1 VRLAS
6 YFLRCL
12 CFVST
17 TDLTASGLLWLS
29 ELIEE
34 HSKLAKVVGKRCIF
48 VRLSLKSRPCA
59 RSVDNTTPTGH
70 HLNTRLIGIHRF
82 IAPSQDRVLH
92 TLPRC
97 IPAKFLQLLASHPPF
112 LPIIR
117 RVMHSGRRR
126 PFYVV
131 LPFRTC
137 HARGASDGAQG
148 ISRRA
153 RGESALLR

>member
-1 VRLAS
+1 MLYCCRRRFDS
-6 YFLRCL
+6 
-12 CFVST
+12 
-17 TDLTASGLLWLS
+17 TASGLLWLS

-34 HSKLAKVVGKRCIF
+34 HSKFAKVVGKRCIF
-48 VRLSLKSRPCA
+48 VRLVPEESRPCA
-59 RSVDNTTPTGH
+59 RSVNNITPTGH

-82 IAPSQDRVLH
+82 VAPSQDRVLH
-92 TLPRC
+92 TLPRY
-97 IPAKFLQLLASHPPF
+97 IPAKFLRLVASHPPF

-117 RVMHSGRRR
+117 RVMRSGRRR

-137 HARGASDGAQG
+137 HPRGASGVAQG

-153 RGESALLR
+153 RGENALLR